1 MSLLT
6 FLRNRAR
13 ARRSLKNEEKVWT
26 ARDFA
31 APSPSWIK
39 RRALLR
45 LGMKNA
51 TWVETGT
58 FMGDTTA
65 LLAAESEAVYTIE
78 PDASLFEKASNRFS
92 GDHKIRVIHGLSEN
106 VFPQLLPTLNG
117 RINFWLDGHYSGG
130 ITHKGPIDCPVRQEL
145 ANIQEHIRRFESI
158 VVLIDDMRCFD
169 PSVPE
174 YADYPSIDYLVD
186 WARANHLGWHIEHD
200 IFVAKSK
207 LKAT

>member
-1 MSLLT
+1 MSFLT
-6 FLRNRAR
+6 SWRNKLRT
-13 ARRSLKNEEKVWT
+13 RRSLKNEEMVWV
-26 ARDFA
+26 ARA
-31 APSPSWIK
+31 YASPSPSWIK
-39 RRALLR
+39 RQALLR

-65 LLAAESEAVYTIE
+65 LLATDSEAVYTIE
-78 PDASLFEKASNRFS
+78 PDNALFEKASARFS
-92 GDHKIRVIHGLSEN
+92 GDKKIRVIHGLSES

-117 RINFWLDGHYSGG
+117 RVNFWLDGHYSGG

-145 ANIQEHIRRFESI
+145 ANIEQHIKRFDAVI
-158 VVLIDDMRCFD
+158 VLIDDMRCFD

-186 WARANHLGWHIEHD
+186 WARSNDLAWHIEHD
-200 IFVAKSK
+200 IFVAKSRGC
-207 LKAT
+207 